1 MEPSRDQIEIF
12 VEGLF
17 RHASP
22 QGYVS
27 LRAFHEDGSNKTF
40 RITPTGLE
48 GGLKFLMDAVEDDAR
63 RAANHPKPIVFCPPI
78 AVFTNREHARE
89 CDLAEGLAL
98 SVECDQQ
105 PEQAKA
111 KLDQILGPATFVV
124 ASGGKWTDAA
134 TGEIQDKLHLHWRLC
149 VPARGADLA
158 KLKQARNLAT
168 GLVGGD
174 PSNKPVCH
182 PIRWPGS
189 WHRKAAPVLCQIKEQ
204 NPDQEIDLANALAAL
219 TTAAPP
225 KGNSGKSNASSSA
238 SPPDWS
244 EQMQRVIS
252 GEGYHAALAS
262 LAMKLLLSGMDGS
275 AANNPLRALMEA
287 TTGPRDNRWLARYN
301 DIPRAISTARAKIE
315 CNMKPDNG
323 LPDLVIDDRD
333 PTAVAKALAKLI
345 AARDDFLFNGNAPVR
360 VAVEADGMPRAIEV
374 TTEAVRVLAHE
385 ICNPIKK
392 LKQGDTLVALKTD
405 IANIYLHGLEGR
417 WGLKPFRGI
426 TTAPILGD
434 DGSIRSASGYDAA
447 SGLWCHNIPALGI
460 PERPSKQQ
468 AKAALDR
475 LRFAFRTFPFADSES
490 LTDPVLGVPVVD
502 LSKPAGLDESTFL
515 AALLTGVCRQSLELA
530 PGFLCDAPSYSGA
543 GCGKGKLVKAIC
555 IIASGAPPSAFTSGH
570 DAGEFDKRLTSALV
584 EAHPAAFLDNFNAK
598 ELRSDILASALTEN
612 PAMVRVMGHTKM
624 VPLHVRTFIG
634 ITGNGIKIAEDMA
647 RRIIKSHL
655 DAKME
660 NPEERKFPPGFLDNI
675 LAGRNSLLSDA
686 LTIWRW
692 GRQNPGA
699 LSAGRSLGSFEV
711 WCQWVRDPLLA
722 LETKD
727 PIDRL
732 AEIKANDPRRRTLI
746 GIFEVWWEKH
756 HDNLLKASDLAPEV
770 ITLIDEKAVRNDDG
784 SLRFSRQRVASFLS
798 THTGSHVGGYSLSSL
813 GIGPPS
819 APVAHY
825 KLTNAKTA
833 PRVPT
838 QQETDQC

>member
-1 MEPSRDQIEIF
+1 MPRD
-12 VEGLF
+12 
-17 RHASP
+17 ASE
-22 QGYVS
+22 
-27 LRAFHEDGSNKTF
+27 LAHR
-40 RITPTGLE
+40 L
-48 GGLKFLMDAVEDDAR
+48 
-63 RAANHPKPIVFCPPI
+63 
-78 AVFTNREHARE
+78 ARE
-89 CDLAEGLAL
+89 AEAVCRHYL
-98 SVECDQQ
+98 SNGKRKGRYWLVGDVHNT
-105 PEQAKA
+105 P
-111 KLDQILGPATFVV
+111 GRSMFVRLQDSPKGS
-124 ASGGKWTDAA
+124 AGKWTDAA

-460 PERPSKQQ
+460 PNGQASSRRRPHSTDC
-468 AKAALDR
+468 ALPSEP
-475 LRFAFRTFPFADSES
+475 FRSRT
-490 LTDPVLGVPVVD
+490 
-502 LSKPAGLDESTFL
+502 
-515 AALLTGVCRQSLELA
+515 
-530 PGFLCDAPSYSGA
+530 
-543 GCGKGKLVKAIC
+543 VKA
-555 IIASGAPPSAFTSGH
+555 
-570 DAGEFDKRLTSALV
+570 
-584 EAHPAAFLDNFNAK
+584 
-598 ELRSDILASALTEN
+598 
-612 PAMVRVMGHTKM
+612 
-624 VPLHVRTFIG
+624 
-634 ITGNGIKIAEDMA
+634 
-647 RRIIKSHL
+647 
-655 DAKME
+655 
-660 NPEERKFPPGFLDNI
+660 
-675 LAGRNSLLSDA
+675 
-686 LTIWRW
+686 
-692 GRQNPGA
+692 
-699 LSAGRSLGSFEV
+699 
-711 WCQWVRDPLLA
+711 
-722 LETKD
+722 
-727 PIDRL
+727 
-732 AEIKANDPRRRTLI
+732 
-746 GIFEVWWEKH
+746 
-756 HDNLLKASDLAPEV
+756 
-770 ITLIDEKAVRNDDG
+770 
-784 SLRFSRQRVASFLS
+784 
-798 THTGSHVGGYSLSSL
+798 
-813 GIGPPS
+813 
-819 APVAHY
+819 
-825 KLTNAKTA
+825 
-833 PRVPT
+833 
-838 QQETDQC
+838 